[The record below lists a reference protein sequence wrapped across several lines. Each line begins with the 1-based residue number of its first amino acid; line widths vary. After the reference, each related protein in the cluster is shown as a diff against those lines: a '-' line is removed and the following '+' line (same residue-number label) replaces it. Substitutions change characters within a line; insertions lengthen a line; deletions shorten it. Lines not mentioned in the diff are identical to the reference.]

1 MKYEVEKDFLKSAI
15 ILKET
20 SNFENRARGNFSFFL
35 SVIYYL
41 DHAVYQLQ
49 NLSGIL

>member
-1 MKYEVEKDFLKSAI
+1 MKLKKTFFKSAI

-20 SNFENRARGNFSFFL
+20 TNFENRARGNFFIFSV

-41 DHAVYQLQ
+41 DNAMYQLQ